1 LADAIFWILNS
12 SFCIL
17 PNHMQFVSLKQDGDW
32 TGAVEQDGLIVSL
45 SALSFE
51 HTVKQLLLAG
61 PHRVT
66 AVLSGIPRILKQR
79 SGSLPKITDVELGPP
94 IPDPDKIIGVGL
106 NYRDHAEELNAP
118 YPEIPVVFAK
128 YRNSLVGTGADIQL
142 PEVSQQIDYEG
153 ELAVVIGRRARKIP
167 AHEAL
172 RYVGGYSIFND
183 ITARDL
189 QFRTSQWTMSK
200 TLDSFAPMG
209 PGLVPAE
216 AIPNPQELEIITRLN
231 GEVVQQGHTKNMI
244 FSVGF
249 LISYLSQTM
258 TLEPGDII
266 ATGTPAGVG
275 FKRKPPRFLKAGD
288 VIEIEIPP
296 IGKIQNKVVGKSEY
310 PTETG
315 LGDDPIADSQ

>member
-1 LADAIFWILNS
+1 
-12 SFCIL
+12 
-17 PNHMQFVSLKQDGDW
+17 MQFVSYKQNGEW
-32 TGAVEQDGLIVSL
+32 IGAVEQDGFIVTL

-79 SGSLPKITDVELGPP
+79 SGSLPKVTDVELGPP
-94 IPDPDKIIGVGL
+94 IPDPDKIIGIGL

-118 YPEIPVVFAK
+118 YPEIPVVFSK
-128 YRNSLVGTGADIQL
+128 YRNSLVGAGGDIQM
-142 PEVSQQIDYEG
+142 PELSQQIDYEG
-153 ELAVVIGRRARKIP
+153 ELAVVVGRRARKVP
-167 AHEAL
+167 EEEAL
-172 RYVGGYSIFND
+172 QYVGGYSIFND
-183 ITARDL
+183 VTARDL
-189 QFRTSQWTMSK
+189 QFRSSQWTMGK

-209 PGLVPAE
+209 PGLIPAE
-216 AIPNPQELEIITRLN
+216 AIPNPQGLEIITRLN
-231 GEVVQQGHTKNMI
+231 GEVVQNGQTNNMI
-244 FSVGF
+244 FSVAY

-288 VIEIEIPP
+288 VIEVEIPP
-296 IGKIQNKVVGKSEY
+296 IGKIRNKVVGRTAY
-310 PTETG
+310 PTEP
-315 LGDDPIADSQ
+315 DQAAE